1 MASSSC
7 SLELE
12 TQCRANGA
20 TLVAGIDEAGRG
32 PLAGPLFVAAV
43 ILPPDYHSPTLT
55 DSKALTARTRDRLF
69 EEIIGN
75 NDILHA
81 IVEIDPSEI
90 DRLNILQATRHGMRR
105 AVSALTQRPDHALID
120 GLPVP
125 DFPVPQTAVV
135 KGDGKSFSIAA
146 ASILAKVSR
155 DKRMKE
161 LDEQYPQYAFA
172 THKGYGTAL
181 HLERLRLH
189 GPCPIHRLSF
199 APVRQQALRLE

>member
-1 MASSSC
+1 MPPSTC
-7 SLELE
+7 SLEIE
-12 TQCRANGA
+12 NQCRESGA
-20 TLVAGIDEAGRG
+20 TWIAGIDEAGRG

-43 ILPPDYHSPTLT
+43 ILPPDFHSQTLT
-55 DSKALTARTRDRLF
+55 DSKALTSRGRERLF
-69 EEIIGN
+69 EEILGN
-75 NDILHA
+75 KDIIHSV
-81 IVEIDPSEI
+81 IEIAPAEI
-90 DRLNILQATRHGMRR
+90 DRLNILQATRQGMRR
-105 AVSALTQRPDHALID
+105 AVLSLSQRPDHALID

-125 DFPVPQTAVV
+125 DFPVPQTAIV

-155 DKRMKE
+155 DERMKE

-172 THKGYGTAL
+172 AHKGYGTTL

-189 GPCPIHRLSF
+189 GPSPIHRLSF

>member
-1 MASSSC
+1 MPPSSC
-7 SLELE
+7 SLEFE
-12 TQCRANGA
+12 NQCRANGA
-20 TLVAGIDEAGRG
+20 TWIAGVDEAGRG

-43 ILPPDYHSPTLT
+43 ILPPDFHSKTLT

-69 EEIIGN
+69 DEILAQK
-75 NDILHA
+75 DILHS
-81 IVEIDPSEI
+81 IVEIPPGEI

-105 AVSALTQRPDHALID
+105 AVSTLTQRPDHALID

-125 DFPVPQTAVV
+125 DFPVPQTAIV

-172 THKGYGTAL
+172 AHKGYGTAL
-181 HLERLRLH
+181 HLERLQRY
-189 GPCPIHRLSF
+189 GPSPIHRLSF
-199 APVRQQALRLE
+199 APVRQQSLRLE